1 MLAGWNT
8 GYTIAS
14 VFAVVLIL
22 SLLVASGRGDIEL
35 HRRRPKDGRRVS
47 WREAAAAWR
56 EEKQQEREEKREERR
71 QEQERKAEEKRKER
85 EEKKE
90 AEQKKEE
97 GKQDLPQD
105 EEHGETES
113 DRNISDE
120 QR

>member
-14 VFAVVLIL
+14 VFTVVLII
-22 SLLVASGRGDIEL
+22 SLLVASGRGDIEV
-35 HRRRPKDGRRVS
+35 HRRRPKEGRRVS

-56 EEKQQEREEKREERR
+56 EEKQQERE
-71 QEQERKAEEKRKER
+71 RKAEEKRKEL

-90 AEQKKEE
+90 NVTEQKKEE
-97 GKQDLPQD
+97 GKQDLPQN

-120 QR
+120 QRKGD